1 MTSQTHRLID
11 YQILVTG
18 AAGFLGR
25 RLVRRLLAGGAYV
38 VGLDL
43 ASLPPGFEE
52 QTDGNGT
59 LIHRLGDVSST
70 QFVNRILREVE
81 DGGKSHSALFHL
93 SGFSHVGR
101 CEVDPMMAYTT
112 NVIQTIQVLEACRK
126 NGLTRVL
133 FPSTA
138 LVYGQ
143 DSAHIL
149 TEKCPANPQHIYA
162 STKLA
167 AEAVI
172 KGYAA
177 SYSFSCDIA
186 RLSNV
191 YGAGANPDTAVSSA
205 LRQAQRGGPITLRNL
220 KPVRDFIYCE
230 DVAEGFV
237 RLLTSGQE
245 PGCRISNLSTGQA
258 TSIGEMA
265 KIVCEVAGIR
275 NEIVESNLDDAPKE
289 SRLVLANDKLVRRT
303 AWRPAF
309 SLSEGL
315 GAAWEEMNS

>member
-1 MTSQTHRLID
+1 MTSQRDSLTD
-11 YQILVTG
+11 YQIVVTG
-18 AAGFLGR
+18 AAGFIGR
-25 RLVRRLLAGGAYV
+25 RVVRRLLAEDAYV
-38 VGLDL
+38 IAVDLVGFPSEFNKLFRGKGVPVERVGDL
-43 ASLPPGFEE
+43 NSP
-52 QTDGNGT
+52 
-59 LIHRLGDVSST
+59 
-70 QFVNRILREVE
+70 QFANQAIKEVNA
-81 DGGKSHSALFHL
+81 GGRSHSALIHL
-93 SGFSHVGR
+93 SGSTHVGQ
-101 CEVDPMMAYTT
+101 CEANPMMAYEA

-126 NGLTRVL
+126 HGVTRVL
-133 FPSTA
+133 FPSTV
-138 LVYGQ
+138 LVYGL
-143 DSAHIL
+143 DAAHVL
-149 TEKCPANPQHIYA
+149 TEKCPPNPKTIYT

-172 KGYAA
+172 QGYAG
-177 SYSFSCDIA
+177 SYSFSCDIT

-191 YGAGANPDTAVSSA
+191 YGAGANPDTAVSTA
-205 LRQAQRGGPITLRNL
+205 LRQAKRGGAITLRNL

-245 PGCRISNLSTGQA
+245 PGCRIFNLSTGQA